1 MIEKAVKAIGRE
13 RYRWG
18 CTLDTDDMNALY
30 KTLTIAMTWSSE
42 GELICKCSFQTDLN
56 VRVYPGV
63 LSKGAAV
70 GATLVVAAVV
80 GAVIVNV
87 RGVFRTSRHVVSA
100 RQILQLIHQETVR
113 DRRLVMQYTF

>member
-1 MIEKAVKAIGRE
+1 MIKKAVMAIGCE
-13 RYRWG
+13 CYRWG

-80 GAVIVNV
+80 GAVIV
-87 RGVFRTSRHVVSA
+87 RRVFPTSQHVVVSA
-100 RQILQLIHQETVR
+100 RQILQWIHQETVR
-113 DRRLVMQYTF
+113 DRRLVVQYTF